1 MNPSISRK
9 MDMVKNVFLNKK
21 RLEESLTFAEFIDNN
36 PRYFDQVDEFYEED
50 YPQLQLLIEGNS
62 NRKVSTKKNKIS
74 NKKICRI
81 KNNKGDFV
89 DIKKIKQDKKDDS
102 HVLELPPPDGDE
114 NLITIG
120 NQMSIPESLRLL
132 EKVKRGK
139 KKFRDFYRNTD
150 TEFFKPKFVRK
161 ETEEI
166 LF

>member
-9 MDMVKNVFLNKK
+9 MDMVKNVFLNNK
-21 RLEESLTFAEFIDNN
+21 RLEEHLLSVEDWVLDKHSEIFIDEFI
-36 PRYFDQVDEFYEED
+36 PER
-50 YPQLQLLIEGNS
+50 QLLTES
-62 NRKVSTKKNKIS
+62 KSKKKVSNSGK
-74 NKKICRI
+74 CRI
-81 KNNKGDFV
+81 KNSKGEYV
-89 DIKKIKQDKKDDS
+89 DIKRIRKDDKDDS
-102 HVLELPPPDGDE
+102 HVLELPSPDGEE

-150 TEFFKPKFVRK
+150 TEFYKPKFVRK

>member
-1 MNPSISRK
+1 MKPSISRK
-9 MDMVKNVFLNKK
+9 MDMVKDVFLNNK
-21 RLEESLTFAEFIDNN
+21 RLQEHLLSVEDWVLDNHSDIFIDEFI
-36 PRYFDQVDEFYEED
+36 PER
-50 YPQLQLLIEGNS
+50 QLLIEDKS
-62 NRKVSTKKNKIS
+62 KKKVS

-89 DIKKIKQDKKDDS
+89 DIKKIKQDKKDDTNL
-102 HVLELPPPDGDE
+102 LELPPPEGDE
-114 NLITIG
+114 NLISIG
-120 NQMSIPESLRLL
+120 NQMTIPESLRLL

-150 TEFFKPKFVRK
+150 TEFYKPKFVRK

>member
-1 MNPSISRK
+1 MKPSISRK
-9 MDMVKNVFLNKK
+9 MDMVKDVFLNNK
-21 RLEESLTFAEFIDNN
+21 RIEESIAFAEFIENHDAI
-36 PRYFDQVDEFYEED
+36 YDDD
-50 YPQLQLLIEGNS
+50 YTYPQLLIEGNS
-62 NRKVSTKKNKIS
+62 RKKVSTKKNKIS

-139 KKFRDFYRNTD
+139 KKFRDFMNQ
-150 TEFFKPKFVRK
+150 KPTFIRK
-161 ETEEI
+161 KTEEI

>member
-1 MNPSISRK
+1 MKPSISRK
-9 MDMVKNVFLNKK
+9 MDMVKDVFLNNK
-21 RLEESLTFAEFIDNN
+21 RLEEHLLSVEDWVLDNHSEIFIDEFI
-36 PRYFDQVDEFYEED
+36 PER
-50 YPQLQLLIEGNS
+50 QLLTEGKS
-62 NRKVSTKKNKIS
+62 KKKVS

-81 KNNKGDFV
+81 KNNKGEFIDIRK
-89 DIKKIKQDKKDDS
+89 IKKDDKDDS
-102 HVLELPPPDGDE
+102 HLLELPPPDGDE

>member
-36 PRYFDQVDEFYEED
+36 SRYYDDIDEFYEED

-74 NKKICRI
+74 NSRKCRI
-81 KNNKGDFV
+81 KNSKGEYV
-89 DIKKIKQDKKDDS
+89 DIKRIRKDDKDDTNL
-102 HVLELPPPDGDE
+102 LELPPPDGDE
-114 NLITIG
+114 NLISIG
-120 NQMSIPESLRLL
+120 NQMTIPESLKLL
-132 EKVKRGK
+132 ERIKRGK
-139 KKFRDFYRNTD
+139 KKFRDFMNQ
-150 TEFFKPKFVRK
+150 KPTFIRK
-161 ETEEI
+161 KTEEI

>member
-9 MDMVKNVFLNKK
+9 MDMVKNVFLNNK
-21 RLEESLTFAEFIDNN
+21 RLEEHLISVEDWVLGNHSEIFIDE
-36 PRYFDQVDEFYEED
+36 Y
-50 YPQLQLLIEGNS
+50 YPERQLLIEGKS
-62 NRKVSTKKNKIS
+62 KKKVS

-81 KNNKGDFV
+81 KNNKGEFV
-89 DIKKIKQDKKDDS
+89 DIKKIKQDKQDDTNL
-102 HVLELPPPDGDE
+102 LELPPPEGDE
-114 NLITIG
+114 NLISIG
-120 NQMSIPESLRLL
+120 NQMTIPESLRLL

-150 TEFFKPKFVRK
+150 TEFYKPKFVRK

>member
-1 MNPSISRK
+1 
-9 MDMVKNVFLNKK
+9 MVKDVFLNNK
-21 RLEESLTFAEFIDNN
+21 RLEEHLLSVEDWVLDNHSDIFIDEFI
-36 PRYFDQVDEFYEED
+36 PER
-50 YPQLQLLIEGNS
+50 QLLIEDKS
-62 NRKVSTKKNKIS
+62 KKKVS

-81 KNNKGDFV
+81 KNNKGEFV
-89 DIKKIKQDKKDDS
+89 DIRKIKKDDKDDS
-102 HVLELPPPDGDE
+102 HLLELPPPDGDE

>member
-50 YPQLQLLIEGNS
+50 YPELQLLIEGNS

-102 HVLELPPPDGDE
+102 HVLELPSPDGEE
-114 NLITIG
+114 NLISIG
-120 NQMSIPESLRLL
+120 NQMTIPESLRLL

-139 KKFRDFYRNTD
+139 KKFKDFYRNTD
-150 TEFFKPKFVRK
+150 TEFYKPKFVRK

>member
-50 YPQLQLLIEGNS
+50 YPELQLLIEGNS

-74 NKKICRI
+74 NSRKCRI
-81 KNNKGDFV
+81 KNSKGEYV

-102 HVLELPPPDGDE
+102 HILELPPPEGDE

-120 NQMSIPESLRLL
+120 NQMGIPESLRLL

-139 KKFRDFYRNTD
+139 KKFKDFINQ
-150 TEFFKPKFVRK
+150 KPTFIRK
-161 ETEEI
+161 KTEEI

>member
-1 MNPSISRK
+1 MTIPER
-9 MDMVKNVFLNKK
+9 
-21 RLEESLTFAEFIDNN
+21 
-36 PRYFDQVDEFYEED
+36 
-50 YPQLQLLIEGNS
+50 QLLIEGKS
-62 NRKVSTKKNKIS
+62 KKKVS

-81 KNNKGDFV
+81 KNNKGEFV

-102 HVLELPPPDGDE
+102 HVLELPSPDGEE

-139 KKFRDFYRNTD
+139 KKFRDFMNQ
-150 TEFFKPKFVRK
+150 KPTFIRK
-161 ETEEI
+161 KTEEI

>member
-1 MNPSISRK
+1 MKSSISRK
-9 MDMVKNVFLNKK
+9 MDMVKDVFLKQK
-21 RLEESLTFAEFIDNN
+21 RLEENLTFAEFINNN
-36 PRYFDQVDEFYEED
+36 PTYYDGVDEFYEED
-50 YPQLQLLIEGNS
+50 YPHLQLLIEGNS
-62 NRKVSTKKNKIS
+62 KRKISNKKNKIS

-102 HVLELPPPDGDE
+102 HVLELPSPDGEE
-114 NLITIG
+114 NLISIG
-120 NQMSIPESLRLL
+120 NQMTIPESLRLL

-150 TEFFKPKFVRK
+150 TEFYKPKFVRK

>member
-1 MNPSISRK
+1 MNPSISKK
-9 MDMVKNVFLNKK
+9 MDMVKNVFLKQKK
-21 RLEESLTFAEFIDNN
+21 LEEDLLSVEDWMMDNHTHVFIDE
-36 PRYFDQVDEFYEED
+36 YFPER
-50 YPQLQLLIEGNS
+50 QLLTES
-62 NRKVSTKKNKIS
+62 KSKKKIS
-74 NKKICRI
+74 NSRKCRI
-81 KNNKGDFV
+81 KNSKGDYV

-102 HVLELPPPDGDE
+102 HILELPPPEGDE

-150 TEFFKPKFVRK
+150 TEFYKPKFVRK